1 MNGGFLGV
9 ERVCGRGI
17 FGSCPRVLMGDL
29 GALVTCEWS
38 IFGWLG
44 DWLVER
50 LDHWLLVGC
59 LGDGWLVA

>member
-1 MNGGFLGV
+1 M
-9 ERVCGRGI
+9 
-17 FGSCPRVLMGDL
+17 LMGDL

-50 LDHWLLVGC
+50 LGHWLLVGC
-59 LGDGWLVA
+59 LGDGWLVGRLDGWLIGWLVVG